1 MYNYLIY
8 ILEKIMEDTRRLIPM
23 TIRHLEDNM
32 WEVSI
37 ENAESYKIEGSL
49 DEIKRALRRI
59 KGKDGSEPGKCR
71 SAKVGTYASMISDQD
86 NNEHKINVWKS
97 KVPHTAE
104 EFKKLMESNGK
115 IIKLTKNYL
124 IEGNVFPKGTVLKLK
139 EDKIEFLPSD
149 IWDTAKEME
158 NEDDRFDYVKSQI
171 GDEFTDEEIKD
182 FLNKYK
188 SDLNK
193 KSLKEEDIGFLPTD
207 VWNKAKEIS
216 DENERFEYV
225 KKEVGSEFSDDEI
238 KSFLNKYKSDLNKKS
253 IKRTIRESDEI
264 DIMIDMLLDTL
275 KSEKY
280 IDEKDFKEVLKIARN
295 SKELVDAWNVA
306 MNADDKT
313 FLKKE
318 NKFWDI
324 FDDLCKEFKDRKE
337 K

>member
-1 MYNYLIY
+1 
-8 ILEKIMEDTRRLIPM
+8 MEDNRRLIPM
-23 TIRHLEDNM
+23 TIKHLDGDSWM
-32 WEVSI
+32 ISI
-37 ENAESYKIEGSL
+37 DGGESYNVKGDFDSIR
-49 DEIKRALRRI
+49 KVCRRI
-59 KGKDGSEPGKCR
+59 KAKDGENNGKCR
-71 SAKVGTYASMISDQD
+71 SAKVNTYASMISADD
-86 NNEHKINVWKS
+86 NEEHKINVWKS

-104 EFKKLMESNGK
+104 EFKKLMESNCK

-216 DENERFEYV
+216 DENNRFEYV
-225 KKEVGSEFSDDEI
+225 KKELGSEFSDDEI

-295 SKELVDAWNVA
+295 SKELMDAWNVA